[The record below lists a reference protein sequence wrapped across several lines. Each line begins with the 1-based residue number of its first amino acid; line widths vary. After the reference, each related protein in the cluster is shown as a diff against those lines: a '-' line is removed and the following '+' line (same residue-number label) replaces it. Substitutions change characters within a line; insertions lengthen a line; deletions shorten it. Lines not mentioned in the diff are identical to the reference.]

1 MKSRFK
7 YIGIDPGI
15 SGGITVIDEEG
26 SIFAYKCPKSSEDM
40 ALTFQICM
48 GNTSSDNIMLLM
60 ERVWARPGNAVR
72 AAFTYGVNYGQW
84 LGISSS
90 HEIKMNTVIPAKWI
104 TWTGC
109 PKALKRD
116 VRKRWLKEKAREL
129 YPDVN
134 KLTLATSD
142 AILITHYA
150 KEEYFNEEQ
159 KIKTCKDGDKN
170 TPKKKK

>member
-1 MKSRFK
+1 MTKSRFK

-15 SGGITVIDEEG
+15 SGGSAVINHDG
-26 SIFAYKCPKSSEDM
+26 IMQAVKCPKSSDEM
-40 ALTFQICM
+40 ALLFQILI
-48 GNTSSDNIMLLM
+48 GSAPSDNVKLLM
-60 ERVWARPGNAVR
+60 ERVWARPTNAVR
-72 AAFTYGVNYGQW
+72 AAFSYGTNYGQW
-84 LGISSS
+84 LGIAAS
-90 HEIKMNTVIPAKWI
+90 HEIEMNTVIPVQWIKWV
-104 TWTGC
+104 GC

-150 KEEYFNEEQ
+150 KEEYFNE
-159 KIKTCKDGDKN
+159 K
-170 TPKKKK
+170 